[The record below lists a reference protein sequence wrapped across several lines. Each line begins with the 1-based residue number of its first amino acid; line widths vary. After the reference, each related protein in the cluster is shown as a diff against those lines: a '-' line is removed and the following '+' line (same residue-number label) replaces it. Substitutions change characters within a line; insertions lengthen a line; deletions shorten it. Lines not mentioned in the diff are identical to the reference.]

1 MGMNMT
7 ERVTMTNRIA
17 ILGASGYT
25 GAELVRLIASH
36 PQMDIVAL
44 SADRKAGMQM
54 AEVFPFLRHLT
65 LPKLVKIDDIDFS
78 GVDLCFCALP
88 HATTQ
93 EVIARLP
100 RDLKIVDLSADF
112 RLRDPADYEKWYG
125 AKHAAPDLQKEA
137 VYGLTEFYR
146 DDIRHGR
153 LIAGTGCNAAAG
165 QFALRPLISAGV
177 IDLDRIVIDLKA
189 GVSGAGRTAKENL
202 MHAELSGGTHSY
214 SAGGKHRHLGEF
226 DQEFSKIAG
235 RPVQV
240 QFTPHLLPM
249 NRGILA
255 TVYVTGDPGAVHATL
270 AQAYAAEPFLQ
281 VLPFG
286 ALPSTR
292 DIAGSNYCHIGVI
305 GDRIAGRALVIAVL
319 DNLTKGSSGQ
329 AIQNANLM
337 LGIQETMGLTLA
349 PIFP

>member
-1 MGMNMT
+1 MGH
-7 ERVTMTNRIA
+7 RIA

-25 GAELVRLIASH
+25 GAELVRLIATH
-36 PQMDIVAL
+36 PQMEIVAL
-44 SADRKAGMQM
+44 SADRKAGMAM
-54 AEVFPFLRHLT
+54 AEVFPFLRHLD
-65 LPKLVKIDDIDFS
+65 LPKLVKIDEIDFS

-93 EVIARLP
+93 EVIAKLP

-112 RLRDPADYEKWYG
+112 RLRDPAEYEKWYG
-125 AKHAAPDLQKEA
+125 SPHAATDLQAEA

-146 DDIRHGR
+146 DDIKGAR
-153 LIAGTGCNAAAG
+153 LVAGTGCNAATG
-165 QFALRPLISAGV
+165 QFALRPLIAAGC
-177 IDLDRIVIDLKA
+177 IDLDDILIDLKA
-189 GVSGAGRTAKENL
+189 GVSGAGRSLKEML
-202 MHAELSGGTHSY
+202 LHAELSGGTHTY

-235 RPVQV
+235 RPVRV

-255 TVYVTGDPGAVHATL
+255 TVYVKGDAKIVH
-270 AQAYAAEPFLQ
+270 QALEKAYESEPFLQ

-286 ALPSTR
+286 SLPSTR
-292 DIAGSNYCHIGVI
+292 DIAGSNFCHLGVI
-305 GDRIAGRALVIAVL
+305 GDRVPGRAVVVAVL

-337 LGIQETMGLTLA
+337 LGLDETTGLMLA

>member
-1 MGMNMT
+1 MT
-7 ERVTMTNRIA
+7 ANVA

-25 GAELVRLIASH
+25 GAELVRLIATH
-36 PQMDIVAL
+36 PGLRITAL

-54 AEVFPFLRHLT
+54 AEVFPFLRHLD
-65 LPKLVKIDDIDFS
+65 LPRLTKIDEIDFS
-78 GVDLCFCALP
+78 AIDLCFCALP

-93 EVIARLP
+93 AVISQLP
-100 RDLKIVDLSADF
+100 RSLKIVDLSADF
-112 RLRDPADYEKWYG
+112 RLRDPAEYEKWYG
-125 AKHAAPDLQKEA
+125 QPHAAMDLQHEA

-146 DDIRHGR
+146 DDIRAGR
-153 LIAGTGCNAAAG
+153 LIAGTGCNAATG
-165 QFALRPLISAGV
+165 QYALRPLIAAGV
-177 IDLDRIVIDLKA
+177 IDLDSILIDLKA
-189 GVSGAGRTAKENL
+189 GVSGAGRSLKENL
-202 MHAELSGGTHSY
+202 LHAELSGGTHSY

-226 DQEFSKIAG
+226 DQEFSRIAG
-235 RPVQV
+235 RPVHI

-255 TVYVTGDPGAVHATL
+255 TTYVKGDPKAVHDTL
-270 AQAYAAEPFLQ
+270 TAAYAREPFLK

-292 DIAGSNYCHIGVI
+292 DIAGSNFCHIGVI
-305 GDRIAGRALVIAVL
+305 GDRLPGRAVVIAVL

-337 LGIQETMGLTLA
+337 LGIEETAGLMLA
-349 PIFP
+349 PVFP